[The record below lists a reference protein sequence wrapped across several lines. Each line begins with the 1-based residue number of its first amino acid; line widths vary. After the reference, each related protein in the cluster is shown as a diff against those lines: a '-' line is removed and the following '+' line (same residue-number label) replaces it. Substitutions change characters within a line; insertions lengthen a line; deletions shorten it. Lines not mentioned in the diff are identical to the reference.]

1 MNAMVPQKTKR
12 PATHEPA
19 EAPPL
24 VKWIIWF
31 FDRTN
36 WQKYWKAIVIAFVV
50 LSIGLI
56 VKFVYFEHDSP
67 ITSSS
72 PNSKYVSMPEEE
84 VRKAIMTALRKGDL
98 RNAIGYLP
106 SLSETSAMREE
117 CEHVF
122 NYCIKN
128 GKFKECMLVVNLCW
142 QGKKKEDK
150 IRDIEH
156 ELYKQ

>member
-1 MNAMVPQKTKR
+1 MKDMVPQKTEK

-36 WQKYWKAIVIAFVV
+36 WQKYWKAIAVAFVV
-50 LSIGLI
+50 LSIVLI
-56 VKFVYFEHDSP
+56 VRFVDLKNESP
-67 ITSSS
+67 TNSSS

-84 VRKAIMTALRKGDL
+84 VRKAIMTALGRGDL
-98 RNAIGYLP
+98 RDAIGYLP
-106 SLSETSAMREE
+106 RLSESSAMREE

-122 NYCIKN
+122 KYSIKN
-128 GKFKECMLVVNLCW
+128 GKLDECMLVVDQCW
-142 QGKKKEDK
+142 KGKEKEDK
-150 IRDIEH
+150 IREIEH
-156 ELYKQ
+156 ERYKR